1 MSAAFWRSISAALA
15 RSSRSLLSASSAFS
29 VQLVCSSSRRGQR
42 AAHFLA
48 VGDRARGRGAH
59 LDQRLLHLEDD
70 HPDHLRRILRPVEQ
84 LGDVGGEDIPRPG
97 EDTHSSTPHSKSG
110 PCTANILYKSR
121 ANIQESSEF
130 CENSPI
136 FDAEKQPKILAKW
149 WDLPPT
155 VGQISD
161 ERHGAADQFVGQSLA
176 FLDAV
181 ERASRAAPLNRPVL
195 VIGERG
201 TGKEL
206 IAERLHHL
214 SSRWAGPLII
224 MNCAAL
230 PENLI
235 EAELFGHEAGSF
247 TGAAKTR
254 HGRFEEADGG
264 TLFLDEL
271 ATLSIAGPG
280 PAAARGRIWR
290 GHPDRRVQADLGRR
304 PHRRRDQRASAALVD
319 KGRFRADLLDRLSF
333 EVITLPPLRARQGDI
348 PLLAEHFG
356 RRMAV
361 ELDWPNWPG
370 FTPRRMAELEAYPWP
385 GNVREL
391 RNVVERAV
399 YRARGSGAADR
410 RDPVRSVPFAL
421 GAGERA
427 RRLRAPIA
435 AADEPAPQCRSR
447 PRSRADRPDRRLPRR
462 RLRLRTRSCS
472 RTRWPQPLQPA
483 RHRGRARPQLR
494 PAAPRAEAP
503 QAARREAAG

>member
-1 MSAAFWRSISAALA
+1 M
-15 RSSRSLLSASSAFS
+15 
-29 VQLVCSSSRRGQR
+29 
-42 AAHFLA
+42 
-48 VGDRARGRGAH
+48 
-59 LDQRLLHLEDD
+59 
-70 HPDHLRRILRPVEQ
+70 
-84 LGDVGGEDIPRPG
+84 
-97 EDTHSSTPHSKSG
+97 
-110 PCTANILYKSR
+110 
-121 ANIQESSEF
+121 
-130 CENSPI
+130 
-136 FDAEKQPKILAKW
+136 
-149 WDLPPT
+149 
-155 VGQISD
+155 
-161 ERHGAADQFVGQSLA
+161 ERADQFIGQSLA

-271 ATLSIAGPG
+271 GTLSM
-280 PAAARGRIWR
+280 PAQDRLLRATEYGEITRIGASKPISVDVRIVAATNESL
-290 GHPDRRVQADLGRR
+290 PT
-304 PHRRRDQRASAALVD
+304 LVD

-348 PLLAEHFG
+348 PILTEHFG
-356 RRMAV
+356 RRMGV

-370 FTPRRMAELEAYPWP
+370 FTSRAMATLEQYHWP

-399 YRARGSGAADR
+399 YRHE
-410 RDPVRSVPFAL
+410 DPERPIDEIQFDPFHSPW
-421 GAGERA
+421 
-427 RRLRAPIA
+427 AP
-435 AADEPAPQCRSR
+435 
-447 PRSRADRPDRRLPRR
+447 
-462 RLRLRTRSCS
+462 
-472 RTRWPQPLQPA
+472 
-483 RHRGRARPQLR
+483 G
-494 PAAPRAEAP
+494 AP
-503 QAARREAAG
+503 QAIHANVAPAEASSGEQAAVATYAVQPQPHAVTDDFRAAVSAYERQLLEEGLKRNRFNQRATAAALGLSYDQLRHALKRHKLQDSAG